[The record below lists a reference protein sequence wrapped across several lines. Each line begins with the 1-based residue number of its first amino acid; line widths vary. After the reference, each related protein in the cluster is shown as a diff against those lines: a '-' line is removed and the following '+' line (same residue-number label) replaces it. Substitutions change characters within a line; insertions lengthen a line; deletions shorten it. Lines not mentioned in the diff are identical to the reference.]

1 MPGWVNVDS
10 VPDCN
15 PDMVVDLEQF
25 PWPWP
30 DNSVEEILL
39 SHVLEHLGEQ
49 RDVYL
54 GIIKE
59 LYRVCC
65 HGAKIQI
72 MVPHPRHDH
81 FLWDPTHVRPILV
94 EGLQMFDQALNRQW
108 IANKWANT
116 PLGVYLGVDFRI
128 AKYQYVLDPLFQ
140 ERYQNKELDAQKL
153 QELMRTHNNVC
164 QQINIEWVAYKESS
178 DAVAPQPSWPTM
190 PQLPVAWGEVF
201 DKLTILQIKAE
212 KLQDAAKLANV
223 NKERQ
228 EIDKVVGDLASL
240 NQHIG
245 QQLPGVPI
253 ILLGHSMGSYIA
265 QAYLL
270 HHSASLHG
278 AILSGSNFQPVA
290 LYRAARLIA
299 RAERLRQGLRGRSA
313 LIEYLSFGSFN
324 KAFKPNRTAFD
335 WLSRDPDEV
344 DRYRH
349 DPLCGFRCTNQLW
362 IDLLGGLQ
370 QISKASNLAQIDPG
384 LPILVIGG
392 ECDPVSEGKRLKRL
406 AHALREAGCQ
416 NLQLNIYPQARHEL
430 FNETNRDEVTADVLT
445 WLDQALTSRRPTRCE

>member
-1 MPGWVNVDS
+1 MTPSKGSAMNHTTFWLTANDHSRLYVNQWL
-10 VPDCN
+10 PDT
-15 PDMVVDLEQF
+15 PPKAL
-25 PWPWP
+25 
-30 DNSVEEILL
+30 
-39 SHVLEHLGEQ
+39 
-49 RDVYL
+49 
-54 GIIKE
+54 
-59 LYRVCC
+59 
-65 HGAKIQI
+65 I
-72 MVPHPRHDH
+72 MVSHGMAEHGGRYARLAEALCGAGYGVFALDQRGHGRTAD
-81 FLWDPTHVRPILV
+81 
-94 EGLQMFDQALNRQW
+94 EG
-108 IANKWANT
+108 T
-116 PLGVYLGVDFRI
+116 LG
-128 AKYQYVLDPLFQ
+128 LFA
-140 ERYQNKELDAQKL
+140 ERDGWN
-153 QELMRTHNNVC
+153 
-164 QQINIEWVAYKESS
+164 
-178 DAVAPQPSWPTM
+178 
-190 PQLPVAWGEVF
+190 
-201 DKLTILQIKAE
+201 
-212 KLQDAAKLANV
+212 
-223 NKERQ
+223 
-228 EIDKVVGDLASL
+228 KVVGDLASL

-313 LIEYLSFGSFN
+313 LIEFLSFGSFN

>member
-1 MPGWVNVDS
+1 MNHTTFWLTANDHSRLYVNQWL
-10 VPDCN
+10 PDT
-15 PDMVVDLEQF
+15 PPKAL
-25 PWPWP
+25 
-30 DNSVEEILL
+30 
-39 SHVLEHLGEQ
+39 
-49 RDVYL
+49 
-54 GIIKE
+54 
-59 LYRVCC
+59 
-65 HGAKIQI
+65 I
-72 MVPHPRHDH
+72 MVSHGMAEHGGRYAR
-81 FLWDPTHVRPILV
+81 LA
-94 EGLQMFDQALNRQW
+94 QALCGAGYGVVALDQRGHGRT
-108 IANKWANT
+108 ADEGT
-116 PLGVYLGVDFRI
+116 LG
-128 AKYQYVLDPLFQ
+128 LFA
-140 ERYQNKELDAQKL
+140 ERDGWN
-153 QELMRTHNNVC
+153 
-164 QQINIEWVAYKESS
+164 
-178 DAVAPQPSWPTM
+178 
-190 PQLPVAWGEVF
+190 
-201 DKLTILQIKAE
+201 
-212 KLQDAAKLANV
+212 
-223 NKERQ
+223 
-228 EIDKVVGDLASL
+228 KVVGDLASL

-313 LIEYLSFGSFN
+313 LIEFLSFGSFN

-430 FNETNRDEVTADVLT
+430 LNETNRDEVTADVLT